1 MDVEHPELA
10 RAGVPEPVNDADW
23 RGDVRSRASNYGP
36 TADDELG
43 LALEHVEGVDLVC
56 VTVWFDAFE
65 FGPEM
70 ELYHLELRQFGED
83 PMEARA
89 ALGLLALPRA
99 NGDSVHSPTV
109 SVRPA
114 AEVEAP
120 SPRAPAPRLT
130 PWSMTRSRPRAR
142 SGIHSTFVNNRV
154 CRTSMR
160 SAGFEPATLGFEAR
174 CSIQLSYERGGPTI
188 PDLAPGEKRTRGAPC
203 MGHAALL
210 Y

>member
-114 AEVEAP
+114 A
-120 SPRAPAPRLT
+120 
-130 PWSMTRSRPRAR
+130 
-142 SGIHSTFVNNRV
+142 
-154 CRTSMR
+154 
-160 SAGFEPATLGFEAR
+160 
-174 CSIQLSYERGGPTI
+174 
-188 PDLAPGEKRTRGAPC
+188 D
-203 MGHAALL
+203 
-210 Y
+210 